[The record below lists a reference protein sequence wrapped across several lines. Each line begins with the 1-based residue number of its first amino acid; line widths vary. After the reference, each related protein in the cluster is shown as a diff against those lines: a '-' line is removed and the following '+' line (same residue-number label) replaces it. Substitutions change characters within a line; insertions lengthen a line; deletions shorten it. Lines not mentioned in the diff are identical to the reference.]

1 VNVIKAASY
10 GAAFLFFTV
19 RKANMNQKPLRLGI
33 GLCMA
38 MLWICAIPMGSQAAT
53 NEQII
58 LRLEEP
64 ESGNVY
70 SGVGN
75 IRGWAVAPQGI
86 QRIELEIDGIYQTN
100 IPSGGLRTDVGDAYP
115 TYPNADESGFSMAF
129 NYSNLALGPHT
140 ITVRAVDGQGDD
152 RVVTATFNV
161 TRFDNAFISNPSGV
175 SISGAT
181 VRDEGESILIDNL
194 LVEGKRYDVRL
205 NWRLAM
211 QGFAI
216 TQIASVGIPS
226 DECSTTLT
234 LGAVTIDD
242 NVVVRNGTCITLDG
256 TTVKGNVLVYFGGGL
271 TTIGARVDGN
281 IQAQDA
287 VSVTVENTYV
297 DGDIQLENLRGSSPI
312 SITSSTVKGN
322 IQLERNSPPLRVVS
336 NVVDGDV
343 QAFSNRANP
352 LFISSNRID
361 GNLQCKSNNPAP
373 TGGGN
378 IVSGNKEDQCSG
390 L

>member
-1 VNVIKAASY
+1 
-10 GAAFLFFTV
+10 
-19 RKANMNQKPLRLGI
+19 
-33 GLCMA
+33 MA
-38 MLWICAIPMGSQAAT
+38 MLWICAIPTGSQAAT

-86 QRIELEIDGIYQTN
+86 QRIELVIDGVYRTN

-115 TYPNADESGFSMAF
+115 TYPNANESGFSMAF
-129 NYSNLALGPHT
+129 NYSDLALGPHT
-140 ITVRAVDGQGDD
+140 ITVRAIDGRGDD

-161 TRFDNAFISNPSGV
+161 TRFDSSFISDPSGA
-175 SISGAT
+175 SLSGAT
-181 VRDEGESILIDNL
+181 VRAEGESIRIENL
-194 LVEGKRYDVRL
+194 LVEGKRHDVRL
-205 NWRLAM
+205 NWRPAM

-216 TQIASVGIPS
+216 TQIASAGASS
-226 DECSTTLT
+226 DDCSTTLT

-242 NVVVRNGTCITLDG
+242 NVVVQNGTCITLNG

-271 TTIGARVDGN
+271 TTIGARIDGN
-281 IQAQDA
+281 IQAQNA
-287 VSVTVENTYV
+287 VSVTVKDNTYV
-297 DGDIQLENLRGSSPI
+297 DGDIQLENLRGSSPS

-322 IQLERNSPPLRVVS
+322 IQLKSNSPSLSVVS
-336 NVVDGDV
+336 NNVDGDV
-343 QAFSNRANP
+343 QVFSNGNGNESSP
-352 LFISSNRID
+352 LFISNNTID
-361 GNLQCKSNNPAP
+361 GNLQCKDNNPAP
-373 TGGGN
+373 TGGN
-378 IVSGNKEDQCSG
+378 NRVSGNKEDQCRR